1 MEFKLK
7 ALTMYDLRE
16 EVLRTYPHIQ
26 AHNTEN
32 GLIAFRFE
40 QNPGDRSR
48 VSKVITNL
56 PFILEDDTV

>member
-1 MEFKLK
+1 
-7 ALTMYDLRE
+7 MYDLRE

-32 GLIAFRFE
+32 GLLAFRFE